1 MDEYGYIEIVDRVKD
16 FIKSGGEWISS
27 VEVENILMGHPSQ
40 RRPNR
45 SACRSTSSWRGSPSS
60 RDGTSS
66 STVTC
71 SRWRALR
78 ALTER
83 FATNL
88 VALVRPALRG
98 KGCGIYVVDMKV
110 AVPDVPAV
118 RYPDIVVTCDPRDL
132 ADEHM
137 TRFPIL
143 LVEIVSSS
151 TETLDRGS
159 TFAEYRTI
167 SSVQEYALVDSR
179 SVHVEVFRRRDVT
192 RWFFEEYGPGD
203 QVVFESVDACMP
215 IESLYE
221 DLTFKQRGPVLVE

>member
-1 MDEYGYIEIVDRVKD
+1 MTTQPEPISMSLDEFLAWEPKQPRRYEFVDSHV
-16 FIKSGGEWISS
+16 FAMAG
-27 VEVENILMGHPSQ
+27 
-40 RRPNR
+40 
-45 SACRSTSSWRGSPSS
+45 AS
-60 RDGTSS
+60 RAHGTI
-66 STVTC
+66 
-71 SRWRALR
+71 
-78 ALTER
+78 
-83 FATNL
+83 ATNL

-98 KGCGIYVVDMKV
+98 KGCGIYAADMKV

-132 ADEHM
+132 ADEQM

-159 TFAEYRTI
+159 KFAEYRTI
-167 SSVQEYALVDSR
+167 PSMQEYVLVDSR

-192 RWFFEEYGPGD
+192 RWLFEEYGPGD
-203 QVVFESVDACMP
+203 QVVFESVDARMP

-221 DLTFKQRGPVLVE
+221 DLTFKPRGPVLVE

>member
-1 MDEYGYIEIVDRVKD
+1 MTAQPEPISMSLDEFLAWEPKQ
-16 FIKSGGEWISS
+16 
-27 VEVENILMGHPSQ
+27 P
-40 RRPNR
+40 RRYEFVN
-45 SACRSTSSWRGSPSS
+45 SHVFAMAGAS
-60 RDGTSS
+60 RAHGTI
-66 STVTC
+66 
-71 SRWRALR
+71 
-78 ALTER
+78 
-83 FATNL
+83 ATNL

-98 KGCGIYVVDMKV
+98 KGCGIYVADMKV

-159 TFAEYRTI
+159 KFAEYRTI

-179 SVHVEVFRRRDVT
+179 SLHVEVFRRRDVT